1 MDFVK
6 DLGRKK
12 ESKKLS
18 HIENK
23 NIIENYNTLVEKY
36 NEINGFSQDVVEKH
50 NLLVEKY
57 NQLAED
63 SETEKRRYEE
73 ELRLQKDVTLRI
85 ESKFSELQ
93 KHVDRLLESYES
105 LEKENAR
112 LEEVNRS
119 LEKYIEIMDKTKK
132 LPVKNERGAGRKKK
146 YNQDHIDRII
156 NLKNSGKEYIEIVD
170 LLNSE
175 FEDMQWGIKEV
186 KYVFTRYKNI
196 KQV

>member
-23 NIIENYNTLVEKY
+23 NIIENYNT
-36 NEINGFSQDVVEKH
+36 
-50 NLLVEKY
+50 LVEKY

-156 NLKNSGKEYIEIVD
+156 NLKNSGKEYLEIVD

-186 KYVFTRYKNI
+186 KYVFTRYKNM
-196 KQV
+196 K

>member
-57 NQLAED
+57 NQLAE
-63 SETEKRRYEE
+63 ELTKR
-73 ELRLQKDVTLRI
+73 KTI
-85 ESKFSELQ
+85 E
-93 KHVDRLLESYES
+93 
-105 LEKENAR
+105 
-112 LEEVNRS
+112 
-119 LEKYIEIMDKTKK
+119 
-132 LPVKNERGAGRKKK
+132 
-146 YNQDHIDRII
+146 
-156 NLKNSGKEYIEIVD
+156 
-170 LLNSE
+170 
-175 FEDMQWGIKEV
+175 
-186 KYVFTRYKNI
+186 
-196 KQV
+196 

>member
-23 NIIENYNTLVEKY
+23 NIIENYNSLVEKY

-73 ELRLQKDVTLRI
+73 ELRLQKDVNAQDRRQVFRA
-85 ESKFSELQ
+85 SKTCGQAS
-93 KHVDRLLESYES
+93 
-105 LEKENAR
+105 
-112 LEEVNRS
+112 
-119 LEKYIEIMDKTKK
+119 
-132 LPVKNERGAGRKKK
+132 
-146 YNQDHIDRII
+146 RII
-156 NLKNSGKEYIEIVD
+156 
-170 LLNSE
+170 
-175 FEDMQWGIKEV
+175 
-186 KYVFTRYKNI
+186 
-196 KQV
+196 

>member
-63 SETEKRRYEE
+63 SEIEKRRYEE

-93 KHVDRLLESYES
+93 KHVDRLPESYES

-156 NLKNSGKEYIEIVD
+156 NLKNSGKEYLEIVD

-186 KYVFTRYKNI
+186 KYVFTRYKNM
-196 KQV
+196 K